1 MLAGLGDFAPCFIV
15 FLGELLCL
23 PTVRR
28 PFDPGRGTG
37 VLSGGEVDEA
47 LSLLPVGVDD
57 ISSLVASL
65 LTMQPSG
72 LSQRRIVLG
81 GSSCVFFVY
90 P

>member
-1 MLAGLGDFAPCFIV
+1 MAALGGIAPCFIV

-37 VLSGGEVDEA
+37 VLSGDEVDEA

-57 ISSLVASL
+57 DSFPVASL
-65 LTMQPSG
+65 LTTLPSG

-81 GSSCVFFVY
+81 GSSCVLFVY
-90 P
+90 R